1 MEFILHWKIY
11 QEAADREK
19 YPPAQEHGFCLL
31 LAQNHWTTD
40 IHMNYGHNVYWQNIS
55 RVIVWICQRRSKSA
69 QIRRNES
76 AQIYKYLHP
85 SISLTQF
92 LNSYAGVSPAFFVP

>member
-40 IHMNYGHNVYWQNIS
+40 THMNYGHNVYWQNIS
-55 RVIVWICQRRSKSA
+55 GVVVWIMGFQNYQSYLVHSLENTWREQRKA
-69 QIRRNES
+69 
-76 AQIYKYLHP
+76 P
-85 SISLTQF
+85 
-92 LNSYAGVSPAFFVP
+92 

>member
-19 YPPAQEHGFCLL
+19 YPLAQEHGSCLL
-31 LAQNHWTTD
+31 LAQNHWTMD

-55 RVIVWICQRRSKSA
+55 GVVVWIMGFQNYQSYLVA
-69 QIRRNES
+69 QS
-76 AQIYKYLHP
+76 QKYLARA
-85 SISLTQF
+85 T
-92 LNSYAGVSPAFFVP
+92 